1 MGKATLEGLP
11 GVKSVERGF
20 RNAKEIDTVYYD
32 PAVITV
38 EEMEAALKK
47 AGTYP
52 GTVK

>member
-1 MGKATLEGLP
+1 MGKAALEGLP

-20 RNAKEIDTVYYD
+20 HNAKEIDTVYYD

-38 EEMEAALKK
+38 EEMEAPLKN
-47 AGTYP
+47 AGMYL